1 MIRARV
7 KKVPV
12 CCLVENCELP
22 QEETFG
28 SLISTNSYQRRE
40 WESAH
45 QRQQT
50 SPPSVVGLFFFKFF
64 YQYFVVK
71 LA

>member
-1 MIRARV
+1 MIHARV

-12 CCLVENCELP
+12 CCLVKNCELP

-28 SLISTNSYQRRE
+28 SLISTSSYQRRE

-50 SPPSVVGLFFFKFF
+50 SPPSAVGLFFKVF
-64 YQYFVVK
+64 YHYFEVK